1 MEAVYAEAPVAH
13 AARALEALGK
23 TIHYT
28 TSHKKNHNTTS
39 VWKCPLGRENDAAGK
54 NKMVVGKEDFQRVLK
69 EYPSLMQRVCTVYI
83 QDYLCLGF
91 PLPAE
96 CEGGRELEWLKS
108 GGSAGGGTP
117 T

>member
-1 MEAVYAEAPVAH
+1 M
-13 AARALEALGK
+13 
-23 TIHYT
+23 
-28 TSHKKNHNTTS
+28 
-39 VWKCPLGRENDAAGK
+39 
-54 NKMVVGKEDFQRVLK
+54 LK

-108 GGSAGGGTP
+108 GGVQAVVLLLLLAAPMGLARTRRCPCMRLQRAEVSTAAMAVEVSAKARRRASRVEDEP
-117 T
+117 ALRPIERVI